1 MARSFAE
8 AARKH
13 MGSRWSSNKPGASG
27 LIGFTQIACATTDG
41 YKVAVLTAEL
51 PVIPHTVALK
61 SMAEPVL
68 MEALDKLNLHAAFAA
83 VTALKNQ
90 MIRDSETL
98 RVLVET
104 LKLKN

>member
-1 MARSFAE
+1 L
-8 AARKH
+8 RKQPGSIW
-13 MGSRWSSNKPGASG
+13 GSRWSSNKPGATGS
-27 LIGFTQIACATTDG
+27 IGFTQIAWATADG

-68 MEALDKLNLHAAFAA
+68 MEALDKMNLHAAFAA

-90 MIRDSETL
+90 MIRDSETF
-98 RVLVET
+98 RVRAET
-104 LKLKN
+104 LKLKS